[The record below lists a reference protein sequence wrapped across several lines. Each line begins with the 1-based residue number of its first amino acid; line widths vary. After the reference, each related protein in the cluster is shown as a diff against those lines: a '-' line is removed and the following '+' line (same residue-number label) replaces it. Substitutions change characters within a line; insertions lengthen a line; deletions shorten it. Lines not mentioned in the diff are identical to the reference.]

1 MTDGFIGAVING
13 YEVLS
18 LIGVGGMARVYMA
31 RQQSMNRQVAL
42 KVLPQQF
49 ASDDTYLQRFN
60 REVKIVSQLEHAHI
74 VPVYDYGEH
83 EGQPYIV
90 MRYMPSG
97 SVDDLLNNG
106 PLELKTIAS
115 VLSQIAPALDYAHSK
130 GVLHRDLKPS
140 NVLLDETGT
149 AFLSD
154 FGIARLNEG
163 KGSTITTQGV
173 VGTPSYMSPE
183 QAQGKELD
191 GRSDI
196 YSLGVML
203 FELATGR
210 RPFEADTPYSIAV
223 MQVTTPPPSPRAV
236 NPLLPQSVERVILR
250 ALRKDPNERPP
261 TAVALAEELQQA
273 LQSANHDDTDH
284 KLKPAPV
291 YAPAQPQPVPL
302 ASGTPAPGYVQQP
315 VIPTR
320 YAPMPSASYPRLI
333 KPERGRPWLGVVIG
347 GGLGCLVLLVLLG
360 VALMAVNLLLPQ
372 RTPTPA
378 SATSDAIA
386 LPSSAPSS
394 LAAPA
399 SGFPTRA
406 GSSATA
412 TPTLD
417 ATSEAARA
425 TLLARQRGNDA
436 TMTAA
441 IPTPTQPGG
450 AAGSSNPT
458 DIINSLSSPLR
469 GATGSI
475 LFAAPLGTSG
485 SSFQVVRADLATRRV
500 TLLTDDRSDNSYP
513 IASPDGRWIAFQS
526 DRDGDFEIYVIN
538 VMGGQLQQ
546 LTDNTYLDRIPA
558 WSPDGEWVI
567 YSADVRGDGSYDL
580 LRTRLDGSATEVVLS
595 DSSRKSHARYSPDG
609 RYVVYTTGSDL
620 NNSRTWE
627 IALLDT
633 QTGEVRN
640 LTNNNTRDASPV
652 FSPDGSKIMYITYLG
667 ENTNAIAMMNA
678 DGSDQRILYDSGS
691 NIWSAHYSPDGA
703 YIVFTRYDG
712 VTDELFLMTAD
723 GQFAQQLTRQGGS
736 YGTWYG
742 G

>member
-106 PLELKTIAS
+106 PLELKTIGS

-140 NVLLDETGT
+140 NVLLDETGS

-183 QAQGKELD
+183 QAQGKEMD

-223 MQVTTPPPSPRAV
+223 MQVTTPPPSPRAM

-250 ALRKDPNERPP
+250 ALRKNPDERPP
-261 TAVALAEELQQA
+261 TAVALAEEWQQA
-273 LQSANHDDTDH
+273 LQTANHDDTDP
-284 KLKPAPV
+284 KLKLAQV
-291 YAPAQPQPVPL
+291 YAPAQPQPQPVPI
-302 ASGTPAPGYVQQP
+302 SSTPAPSYAQQP
-315 VIPTR
+315 VMPTR

-333 KPERGRPWLGVVIG
+333 KPERGRPWLGVVVG
-347 GGLGCLVLLVLLG
+347 GGLGCLVLLILVG
-360 VALMAVNLLLPQ
+360 IALVAVNFLLPQ
-372 RTPTPA
+372 RTATPA
-378 SATSDAIA
+378 AATDDAIA
-386 LPSSAPSS
+386 LPSN
-394 LAAPA
+394 APA
-399 SGFPTRA
+399 SQAPTGSGFPTRA

-441 IPTPTQPGG
+441 VPTPTQAGG
-450 AAGSSNPT
+450 ASGSSNT
-458 DIINSLSSPLR
+458 ANVVNSLSSSLR
-469 GATGSI
+469 GAAGSI
-475 LFAAPLGTSG
+475 LFAGQSG
-485 SSFQVVRADLATRRV
+485 SSGSFQVTRIDLATGRL
-500 TLLTDDRSDNSYP
+500 TLLTDDQSDNTYP

-526 DRDGDFEIYVIN
+526 DRDGDFEIYVMN
-538 VMGGQLQQ
+538 TMGGQLQK

-567 YSADVRGDGSYDL
+567 YSADVRGDGSFDL

-609 RYVVYTTGSDL
+609 RYIVYTTGSDL

-633 QTGEVRN
+633 QTGQTRN
-640 LTNNNTRDASPV
+640 LTNNTTRDASPV
-652 FSPDGSKIMYITYLG
+652 FSPDGSRIMYITYLG
-667 ENTNAIAMMNA
+667 ENTNAIAIMNA
-678 DGSDQRILYDSGS
+678 DGSDQRILYDGGA
-691 NIWSAHYSPDGA
+691 NIWAAHYSPDGA

-712 VTDELFLMTAD
+712 VTDELYLMTAD